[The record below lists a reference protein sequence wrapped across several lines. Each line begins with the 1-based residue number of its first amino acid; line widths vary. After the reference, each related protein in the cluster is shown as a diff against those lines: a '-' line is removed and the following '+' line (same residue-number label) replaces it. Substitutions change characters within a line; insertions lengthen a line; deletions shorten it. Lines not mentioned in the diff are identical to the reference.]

1 MFQTRGRRS
10 AYSLAAA
17 NLRWSLNLKSL
28 CFCSGQIYYS
38 FATKLGSRLQNQM
51 IGSNKTL
58 CNICAQVKN
67 QCFSLM
73 HIYICTINT
82 RSLFSEFSNGCTHR
96 PNVGCL
102 KVVKV
107 HQELLLA
114 ARKGSYYQSFSSI
127 SLLLVAY
134 FSIYNYFLLTFSTLA
149 SEEKNSNILGL
160 SILTFSGSC

>member
-1 MFQTRGRRS
+1 MLLFFK
-10 AYSLAAA
+10 
-17 NLRWSLNLKSL
+17 SLNLKSI

-73 HIYICTINT
+73 HIYICTINK

-107 HQELLLA
+107 HQKLILDTKDGFLVLRYFPFILFLSPFQLLPQQ
-114 ARKGSYYQSFSSI
+114 RRIQIFWD
-127 SLLLVAY
+127 
-134 FSIYNYFLLTFSTLA
+134 
-149 SEEKNSNILGL
+149 
-160 SILTFSGSC
+160 